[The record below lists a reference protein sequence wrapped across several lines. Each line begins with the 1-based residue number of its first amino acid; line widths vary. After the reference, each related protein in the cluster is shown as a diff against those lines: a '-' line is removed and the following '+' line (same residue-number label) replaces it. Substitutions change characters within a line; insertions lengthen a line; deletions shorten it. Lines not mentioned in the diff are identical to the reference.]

1 MSMHVDVIMDFTIL
15 LAIIGPH
22 IKILWSHIKF
32 PIDAYRVSP
41 APDSYFP
48 IRRTLAVGFG

>member
-1 MSMHVDVIMDFTIL
+1 MHVDVIMDFTIL